1 MSLFVSA
8 GCQFSGWVDGVRMRS
23 KVEVMVVVDRGFR
36 RLVSGGVT
44 LRKGEESY
52 GGGLVGIGGNPCR
65 NSQWRCF

>member
-1 MSLFVSA
+1 
-8 GCQFSGWVDGVRMRS
+8 MRS
-23 KVEVMVVVDRGFR
+23 KVEVMVMVVVDRGFR